1 MDLKLDFLTREI
13 LIKIITKGLGVFRTL
28 YLLFFF
34 SVSSILDNF
43 YFAKSIV
50 GFVVL
55 INILFEINYSQ
66 QLNKYKSNN
75 TFIKKFSLVLNK
87 LSFALAIG
95 LISISYI
102 VSGDSEI
109 MIHIALLSFWGIL
122 NINSNYFL
130 LLFRYKDYNTKV
142 LLYYLLIAAFD
153 IVLLFLMLK
162 ILNTGNHFLAI
173 SLSILISEF
182 LAFILLFSRYCF
194 SSYQK
199 GKDRSLKLNL
209 EVSRLLK
216 VFLILIIITLI
227 DISDK
232 IFLSFLGEGQITY
245 YTYGLYAPL
254 MIRQSLDIRSNFF
267 VQINKAKSLSDSKN
281 IFYTTVKKLIPFFI
295 LGAVLLICT
304 TEILEGLI
312 HKTFHI
318 ANISI
323 FKNIIY
329 IGILIAPLYIVWDL
343 FYRFYYRESKIDKL
357 MILVLVGL
365 LINLTLNYGLGIYLS
380 WGIYGVLIST
390 LIVFLFYN
398 LMSYQYFFVKMKE

>member
-13 LIKIITKGLGVFRTL
+13 LIKIITKGLGVFRIL
-28 YLLFFF
+28 YLLLFF

-66 QLNKYKSNN
+66 QLNKHKSNN
-75 TFIKKFSLVLNK
+75 TFIKKFNLVLNK

-102 VSGDSEI
+102 VSRDSEI

-153 IVLLFLMLK
+153 VVLLFLMLE
-162 ILNTGNHFLAI
+162 ILNTDNHFLAI

-194 SSYQK
+194 SSYQN

-209 EVSRLLK
+209 GVSRLLR
-216 VFLILIIITLI
+216 VLLILVIITLI

-232 IFLSFLGEGQITY
+232 IFLSFIGEGQITY
-245 YTYGLYAPL
+245 YTYGLYTPL

-267 VQINKAKSLSDSKN
+267 VQINRAKSLSDSKN
-281 IFYTTVKKLIPFFI
+281 IFHITVKKLTPFFI

-304 TEILEGLI
+304 TEMLEGLI

-318 ANISI
+318 ADISI

-343 FYRFYYRESKIDKL
+343 FYRFYYRESEIGKL

-365 LINLTLNYGLGIYLS
+365 LINITLNYGLGIYLS